1 MKLFDSREDDC
12 EFGHAYQAYWERRNL
27 DSLRQKMEREN
38 RKTIIRLNKLSNKK
52 IRTLAEDLSH
62 PKEDE
67 MDADYQG
74 EGYLNADDQGES
86 HLNADDDYREKTS
99 NALKQMSA
107 LPSDEVGHI
116 KIIDLS
122 SKSALRILQS
132 EISENEF
139 NNVTNATHIEPI
151 VLSDYATE
159 LSNALQH
166 CPLSLSALRDT
177 LYTKG
182 FKRGFDSVIH
192 SDAAF
197 IEVATRHFLDLM
209 SSPRNPLNQRVLE
222 RTAATFF
229 IIFIVNQLFIS
240 NNDIIELD
248 WLEREFFATDR
259 AKWDGVLI
267 KVENRSC
274 SAGLIEF
281 SGGGCNDQTSSTKNQ
296 RDITKL
302 YSKLMKVLDSQSS
315 SAARQTFCMRYY
327 NKRIYF
333 EKLTIYKK
341 MLFRTIHATIETPT
355 SPRKLVEFVKEIP
368 NMLAWKEAV
377 VDHTVGL

>member
-1 MKLFDSREDDC
+1 
-12 EFGHAYQAYWERRNL
+12 
-27 DSLRQKMEREN
+27 
-38 RKTIIRLNKLSNKK
+38 
-52 IRTLAEDLSH
+52 
-62 PKEDE
+62 
-67 MDADYQG
+67 
-74 EGYLNADDQGES
+74 
-86 HLNADDDYREKTS
+86 
-99 NALKQMSA
+99 MSA

-122 SKSALRILQS
+122 SESALCILKS
-132 EISENEF
+132 EIPEDEF
-139 NNVTNATHIEPI
+139 NDITNATHIEPI

-159 LSNALQH
+159 LSSALQQ
-166 CPLSLSALRDT
+166 CPLSLSVLRDT
-177 LYTKG
+177 LYTNG
-182 FKRGFDSVIH
+182 FKRGFDSVVH

-259 AKWDGVLI
+259 TKWDGVLI

-281 SGGGCNDQTSSTKNQ
+281 SGGCNDQTSSTKNQ
-296 RDITKL
+296 QDITKL
-302 YSKLMKVLDSQSS
+302 YSKLMKVLDGQSS

-327 NKRIYF
+327 NKRIHF

-377 VDHTVGL
+377 IEHTVEL

>member
-1 MKLFDSREDDC
+1 
-12 EFGHAYQAYWERRNL
+12 
-27 DSLRQKMEREN
+27 
-38 RKTIIRLNKLSNKK
+38 
-52 IRTLAEDLSH
+52 
-62 PKEDE
+62 